1 MYENAAFR
9 VFFHRGGSVAVERIL
24 LVRAVE
30 ELMVL
35 IQLFYIREIILNV
48 LI

>member
-24 LVRAVE
+24 LVWAVE
-30 ELMVL
+30 ELIVL
-35 IQLFYIREIILNV
+35 IQFYIREIILNV